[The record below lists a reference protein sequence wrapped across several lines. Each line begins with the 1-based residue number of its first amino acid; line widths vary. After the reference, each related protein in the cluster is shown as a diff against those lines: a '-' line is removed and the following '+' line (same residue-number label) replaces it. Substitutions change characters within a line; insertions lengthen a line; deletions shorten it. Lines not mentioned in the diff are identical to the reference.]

1 MPGMSAVA
9 VMTALCFSG
18 FGVLFATVPLW
29 AVRSGAD
36 PAGAGVVNGVLMLLT
51 VLTQTVIP
59 WALRRLGWAAV
70 LTIGLLALGVPG
82 PLYLISGDLGWLL
95 LLSAVRGVGFGVIT
109 VCGSAAI
116 AELTPPLMRGR
127 AVGAYGLAI
136 SAPQILTMTGA
147 PWLAE
152 KAGFAIV
159 FVLGALPVV
168 AIPAALLLARRLREA
183 DAGAQGGDAEE
194 SAVSVSRGRVLLMLV
209 VPVVVL
215 TLATSSGGA
224 LLTFMP
230 QMVQHAALSLAGL
243 FVLLTVAAVA
253 RWWIGGLVDKRGS
266 KGLAWPLLLC
276 AGGGLVLVAT
286 VLPWHGV
293 TTGVVALVIAGAAL
307 VGVAYGG
314 LQSLTL
320 VQAFERAGQ
329 ANSRLASA
337 VWNIGFDS
345 GTGLGSTVVG
355 ALATWYS
362 YPAALVVIAVVCGLA
377 AVGTL
382 APGRRSG

>member
-9 VMTALCFSG
+9 AMTALSFSG

-29 AVRSGAD
+29 AVRAGAD
-36 PAGAGVVNGVLMLLT
+36 PVGAGAINGVLMLLT

-82 PLYLISGDLGWLL
+82 PLYLISGDLWWLL
-95 LLSAVRGVGFGVIT
+95 LLTAVRGVGFGVIT

-127 AVGAYGLAI
+127 AVGAYGVAI
-136 SAPQILTMTGA
+136 SGPQILTMTGA

-152 KAGFAIV
+152 KAGFGIV
-159 FVLGALPVV
+159 FILGALPVL
-168 AIPAALLLARRLREA
+168 AIPAAIVLARRLREA
-183 DAGAQGGDAEE
+183 ATSAAGAEE
-194 SAVSVSRGRVLLMLV
+194 ETPAPVARGRVLLLLI
-209 VPVVVL
+209 VPVVML

-230 QMVQHAALSLAGL
+230 QMVLHAALSLFAL
-243 FVLLTVAAVA
+243 FVLLTIAAVA
-253 RWWIGGLVDKRGS
+253 RWWIGVLVDKRGS
-266 KGLAWPLLLC
+266 KHLAWPLLGA
-276 AGGGLVLVAT
+276 AGAGLLLVAT
-286 VLPWHGV
+286 ALPWEGV
-293 TTGVVALVIAGAAL
+293 TASVAFRVVLGAGL

-329 ANSRLASA
+329 ASSRLASA

-355 ALATWYS
+355 AVATWFS
-362 YPAALVVIAVVCGLA
+362 YPIALSVIAAACAIA
-377 AVGTL
+377 AVSTL
-382 APGRRSG
+382 LARRAA

>member
-136 SAPQILTMTGA
+136 SAQIGRA
-147 PWLAE
+147 S
-152 KAGFAIV
+152 G
-159 FVLGALPVV
+159 
-168 AIPAALLLARRLREA
+168 RE
-183 DAGAQGGDAEE
+183 
-194 SAVSVSRGRVLLMLV
+194 R
-209 VPVVVL
+209 
-215 TLATSSGGA
+215 
-224 LLTFMP
+224 
-230 QMVQHAALSLAGL
+230 
-243 FVLLTVAAVA
+243 AVA
-253 RWWIGGLVDKRGS
+253 LDR
-266 KGLAWPLLLC
+266 
-276 AGGGLVLVAT
+276 
-286 VLPWHGV
+286 
-293 TTGVVALVIAGAAL
+293 
-307 VGVAYGG
+307 
-314 LQSLTL
+314 
-320 VQAFERAGQ
+320 E
-329 ANSRLASA
+329 
-337 VWNIGFDS
+337 
-345 GTGLGSTVVG
+345 
-355 ALATWYS
+355 
-362 YPAALVVIAVVCGLA
+362 
-377 AVGTL
+377 
-382 APGRRSG
+382 